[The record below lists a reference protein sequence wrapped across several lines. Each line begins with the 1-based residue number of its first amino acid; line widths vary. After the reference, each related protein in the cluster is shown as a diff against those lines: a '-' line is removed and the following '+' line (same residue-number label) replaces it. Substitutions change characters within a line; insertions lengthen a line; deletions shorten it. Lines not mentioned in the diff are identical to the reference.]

1 MWSPP
6 NAVIFEFWE
15 KTQVLKLERRLDWS
29 MDLVVEG
36 FASGLQAMLT
46 EDFDHQ
52 IFVPS
57 ALGEDKSWLSRTYS
71 REIEGF
77 EIKFCRVS
85 KHKRNLTLWINIT
98 GPFGLDI
105 RIMTTDEA
113 VRKFLPDLIQLCQL
127 VPNHLSHKD
136 EEWAMKEALHL
147 YDQDPS
153 KKHLEGARKIVRTLC
168 QQGEW
173 WEIRDAVE
181 NLGKVGN
188 RTDKALL
195 LKLLDHEEGC
205 VAGKAA
211 QTMAKLLGKSA
222 AAPIKALLQ
231 DPKSQARAGAA
242 RALVISIND
251 KAKPHLTKALQTEE
265 DLQARMSILAALTK
279 LGSTEAKLELMQHLI
294 STDRTTKNIASEA
307 LKWADEKV
315 GYNDWEASI
324 WDEKKVPEA

>member
-1 MWSPP
+1 
-6 NAVIFEFWE
+6 
-15 KTQVLKLERRLDWS
+15 VLKLERKLS
-29 MDLVVEG
+29 LCMDLLIEG
-36 FASGLQAMLT
+36 FASGLQAMLS
-46 EDFDHQ
+46 EEFDHMTN
-52 IFVPS
+52 IPN
-57 ALGEDKSWLSRTYS
+57 ACKEGNSWLSGSYS
-71 REIEGF
+71 YEIEGLDF
-77 EIKFCRVS
+77 KFCRVS
-85 KHKRNLTLWINIT
+85 RHKRNLTLWINIT
-98 GPFGLDI
+98 GPYGIDI

-113 VRKFLPDLIQLCQL
+113 VRKFLPDLIQLCKL
-127 VPNHLSHKD
+127 VPDHLNNDD

-147 YDQDPS
+147 YAENPS

-181 NLGKVGN
+181 NLAIVGN
-188 RTDKALL
+188 RTDKTLL
-195 LKLLDHEEGC
+195 LKLLNHEEGC
-205 VAGKAA
+205 VAREAV
-211 QTMAKLLGKSA
+211 QTLAKLFGKSA

-231 DPKSQARAGAA
+231 DPKSEARAGAA

-265 DLQARMSILAALTK
+265 DPQARMSILAALTK

-315 GYNDWEASI
+315 GYNDWEEPNTPPSQT
-324 WDEKKVPEA
+324 P